1 MTLRKLP
8 PWAFTLIS
16 LGPALA
22 LLPFVKIVPSEAV
35 LILSGIAVI
44 WSVAFS
50 CLSWRRLDEPSRA
63 AHVSAWLWGGSS
75 ALFAILIAVGIM
87 RAVPGASQP
96 LLDFIDIFSKKHPA
110 GETGFIFGVLAAAL
124 IQSIGYFTA
133 WLIWWGK
140 RR

>member
-8 PWAFTLIS
+8 PWAFALIS
-16 LGPALA
+16 VAPALV
-22 LLPFVKIVPSEAV
+22 LLSLVKVVPSEAV

-50 CLSWRRLDEPSRA
+50 CLSWRRLDETSRA
-63 AHVSAWLWGGSS
+63 AHISAWLWGGSS
-75 ALFAILIAVGIM
+75 ALFVMLIAVGVM
-87 RAVPGASQP
+87 RTVPGVSQP
-96 LLDFIDIFSKKHPA
+96 LVDFIGDFSTKHPA
-110 GETGFIFGVLAAAL
+110 GETGFVFGVLAAAMV
-124 IQSIGYFTA
+124 QVIGYFAA